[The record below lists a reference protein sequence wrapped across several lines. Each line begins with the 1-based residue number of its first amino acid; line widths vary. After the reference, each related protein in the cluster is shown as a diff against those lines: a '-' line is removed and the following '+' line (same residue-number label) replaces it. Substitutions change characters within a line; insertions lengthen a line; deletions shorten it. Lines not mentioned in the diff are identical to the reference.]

1 MKEAVAM
8 SPFAAKSRQEQQ
20 EQWIWWQCQQDA
32 TLPAE
37 PVRATAETLPEP
49 QVPRVQELQVQE
61 RQMTQPVQPA
71 PRPVIRHQQYDAVV
85 RRMQNAKRQ
94 VGAFTACTSASPT
107 SL

>member
-1 MKEAVAM
+1 MKEAAMM

-37 PVRATAETLPEP
+37 PVTAAAETLPEP
-49 QVPRVQELQVQE
+49 QVPRVQELQAQE
-61 RQMTQPVQPA
+61 QPMPQPIQPA

-94 VGAFTACTSASPT
+94 AGAFTACTSTLPT

>member
-37 PVRATAETLPEP
+37 PVRAAETLPEP
-49 QVPRVQELQVQE
+49 QVPRVQELQSQE
-61 RQMTQPVQPA
+61 QQMTQPIQPA
-71 PRPVIRHQQYDAVV
+71 ARPVIRHQQYDAVV

-94 VGAFTACTSASPT
+94 VGAFTACTSTSPT